1 MDDTV
6 LQAAQQKYLSIHL
19 DDKGQKVVAS
29 FASQGSAG
37 AITFD
42 EFKQVI
48 DKAGFGGYSLHT
60 PSIEEAVKKYNSG
73 TAFEIIIGEA
83 VDGKFSLKADQMN
96 AYLTCTLPRG
106 GAPVEMKSIL
116 LEAEK
121 KGITVKLDLEAI
133 EKAIREGGF
142 NVVIASGTPPVHGT
156 DGRFESLIPSMKDR
170 SPHLDEHGLADF
182 RDLGEIVAVHPGD
195 PLMRRI
201 SPTSGVP
208 GQTLAGKVIP
218 AKPGKKVSFATKLEG
233 AIVAPHDPDLLVSQI
248 SGIPVLLKDG
258 VKVEPV
264 YAVKDVDLHTGNIT
278 FDGTL
283 HVSGDIRAG
292 MTVKTSGDIHVDG
305 TVEGAMLDAGGDIVV
320 EGGIIG
326 GTEQHIKPGERFHPL
341 IKCNGSCT
349 ARFAQNA
356 HISAGQGI
364 FIHDNAMLSELTAGH
379 QIIVGD
385 DGSRK
390 GNVIGG
396 VARAA
401 MLIKAQ
407 ALGSDDNVRTVIFA
421 GADKI
426 LHERLNLAIKTREA
440 MEKEL
445 SDIIKILEIARQ
457 KPGRI
462 PPETIKAVL
471 ATREVLN
478 SGIESHRED
487 ERELRRQIDLTS
499 GAQVVV
505 QKHIYGGTEIHLGL
519 KRYEAVQDREG
530 GVFHLKDGDLVF
542 D

>member
-1 MDDTV
+1 MDDAV
-6 LQAAQQKYLSIHL
+6 SQAAHPKYLSIHL

-29 FASQGSAG
+29 FAPMGSAG
-37 AITFD
+37 AITPD
-42 EFKQVI
+42 EFKQAV
-48 DKAGFGGYSLHT
+48 DRAGFGGCNLQE
-60 PSIEEAVKKYNSG
+60 PSVENAVNKYNSG
-73 TAFEIIIGEA
+73 EAFDIILGEV

-96 AYLTCTLPRG
+96 AYLTCTLPCG
-106 GAPVEMKSIL
+106 GAPVEMKNIL
-116 LEAEK
+116 METEK
-121 KGITVKLDLEAI
+121 KGISVKLDLEAI
-133 EKAIREGGF
+133 EKALREGGF
-142 NVVIASGTPPVHGT
+142 NVVIASGAPPVHGT
-156 DGRFESLIPSMKDR
+156 DGRFESLIPSMKGR

-201 SPTSGVP
+201 LPTSGEP
-208 GQTLAGKVIP
+208 GQTLTGKVIP
-218 AKPGKKVSFATKLEG
+218 AKPGKKATFAIKLEG
-233 AIVAPHDPDLLVSQI
+233 AIVAPNDPDLLVSQV

-258 VKVEPV
+258 VNVEPV
-264 YAVKDVDLHTGNIT
+264 YTVKNVDLHTGNIT

-283 HVSGDIRAG
+283 HVSGDVHSG
-292 MTVKTSGDIHVDG
+292 MTVKASGDIHVDG
-305 TVEGAMLDAGGDIVV
+305 TVEGAMLDAGGDIEVK
-320 EGGIIG
+320 GGIIG
-326 GTEQHIKPGERFHPL
+326 GTEQHLKPGEKFHPL

-385 DGSRK
+385 DGGHK
-390 GNVIGG
+390 GNIIGG

-407 ALGSDDNVRTVIFA
+407 ALGSDDNVRTVVFA

-426 LHERLNLAIKTREA
+426 LHERLNLAAKTREA
-440 MEKEL
+440 MEKEFG
-445 SDIIKILEIARQ
+445 DIIKILEIARL
-457 KPGRI
+457 KPGRV
-462 PPETIKAVL
+462 PPETIKALL

-478 SGIESHRED
+478 SEIETHRED
-487 ERELRRQIDLTS
+487 ERELHRQIDLAS

-505 QKHIYGGTEIHLGL
+505 QKHIYGGAEIHFGL
-519 KRYEAVQDREG
+519 KRYEATQDREG
-530 GVFHLKDGDLVF
+530 GIFHLKDGELVF

>member
-1 MDDTV
+1 MDDAV
-6 LQAAQQKYLSIHL
+6 LQAAHLRYLAIRL
-19 DDKGQKVVAS
+19 DDKGQKVIAS
-29 FASQGSAG
+29 FAPQGK
-37 AITFD
+37 TDPVTLD
-42 EFKQVI
+42 EFKQAVN
-48 DKAGFGGYSLHT
+48 KAGFGGYSLLAT
-60 PSIEEAVKKYNSG
+60 PIEKAVEKYNAG
-73 TAFEIIIGEA
+73 EAFEMIVGEA

-96 AYLTCTLPRG
+96 AYLTCTLPLG
-106 GAPVEMKSIL
+106 GAPVQMKSIL

-133 EKAIREGGF
+133 EKTLREGGF
-142 NVVIASGTPPVHGT
+142 NVVVASGTPPVHGT

-195 PLMRRI
+195 TLMRRI
-201 SPTSGVP
+201 SPTSGEP
-208 GQTLAGKVIP
+208 GQTLDGKTIP
-218 AKPGKKVSFATKLEG
+218 AKPGKKVTFATKLDG
-233 AIVAPHDPDLLVSQI
+233 AIVSPSDPDLLVSQI

-264 YAVKDVDLHTGNIT
+264 YTVKNVDLHTGNIS

-283 HVSGDIRAG
+283 HVSGDIHAG
-292 MTVKTSGDIHVDG
+292 MTVKASGDIHVDG
-305 TVEGAMLDAGGDIVV
+305 TVEGAMLDAGGDIMVK
-320 EGGIIG
+320 GGIIG
-326 GTEQHIKPGERFHPL
+326 GTEQHIKPGEKFHPL

-364 FIHDNAMLSELTAGH
+364 FIHDNSMLSELTAGH
-379 QIIVGD
+379 QIIIGD

-390 GNVIGG
+390 GNIIGG
-396 VARAA
+396 IARAA

-407 ALGSDDNVRTVIFA
+407 ALGSDDNVRTVVFA

-426 LHERLNLAIKTREA
+426 LHERLNLAVKTREA

-445 SDIIKILEIARQ
+445 VDIIKILEIART

-471 ATREVLN
+471 ATREALN
-478 SGIESHRED
+478 SGIKAHRED
-487 ERELRRQIDLTS
+487 ERELHRQINLAS

-505 QKHIYGGTEIHLGL
+505 QKHIYGGAEIHLGL

>member
-6 LQAAQQKYLSIHL
+6 LQAAHLKHLSIHL
-19 DDKGQKVVAS
+19 DDSGQKVIAS
-29 FASQGSAG
+29 FAPQGSAD
-37 AITFD
+37 TVTLD
-42 EFKQVI
+42 EFKRVI
-48 DKAGFGGYSLHT
+48 DKAGFGGHSLHT
-60 PSIEEAVKKYNSG
+60 PAVEKAVEKYNSG
-73 TAFEIIIGEA
+73 EAFEIVIGEA

-96 AYLTCTLPRG
+96 AYLTYTLPRG
-106 GAPVEMKSIL
+106 GVPAQMKSIL

-133 EKAIREGGF
+133 GKTLMEGGY
-142 NVVIASGTPPVHGT
+142 NVVVASGTPPVHGM
-156 DGRFESLIPSMKDR
+156 DGRFESLIPSIKDR

-201 SPTSGVP
+201 LPTSGVP

-218 AKPGKKVSFATKLEG
+218 AKPGKKVTFATKLEG
-233 AIVAPHDPDLLVSQI
+233 AIVSPHDPDLLVSQI

-264 YAVKDVDLHTGNIT
+264 YAVKNVDLHTGNIT

-283 HVSGDIRAG
+283 HVAGDIRAG

-326 GTEQHIKPGERFHPL
+326 GTEQHIKPGEKFQPL

-390 GNVIGG
+390 GNIIGG

-401 MLIKAQ
+401 MLIKTQ
-407 ALGSDDNVRTVIFA
+407 NLGSDDNVRTVVFA

-426 LHERLNLAIKTREA
+426 LHERLSIAAKTREA

-445 SDIIKILEIARQ
+445 SDIIKILEIARL
-457 KPGRI
+457 KPGRV

-471 ATREVLN
+471 ATRDVLN
-478 SGIESHRED
+478 SQIESSRED

-505 QKHIYGGTEIHLGL
+505 QKHIYSGAEIHLGL